1 MFRNVCGTLQRV
13 ASMFRQTAQGD
24 RIPHPHPLSLAAR
37 EKGAEGGL
45 RDDGVHL
52 REQK

>member
-1 MFRNVCGTLQRV
+1 MQSHRIGQSDRN
-13 ASMFRQTAQGD
+13 
-24 RIPHPHPLSLAAR
+24 PHPRPFSLAAR